1 MWEKILLIF
10 LKEEL
15 FHIKLMYLKQ
25 KKKNQKKKE
34 SKKFIK
40 YIENDWKSINYDLF
54 KKHFNS
60 NVPTALIKQLYETKN
75 RKKNK
80 TIVDLIKSGLKDL
93 KEEIKEMSEEREIE
107 KSHKIVEI
115 IEEYLNFNN
124 KQNQINRKSLKNFSA
139 KQNGK

>member
-15 FHIKLMYLKQ
+15 FHIKVMYLKQ

-115 IEEYLNFNN
+115 IEEYLNFSN

>member
-1 MWEKILLIF
+1 M
-10 LKEEL
+10 
-15 FHIKLMYLKQ
+15 
-25 KKKNQKKKE
+25 
-34 SKKFIK
+34 
-40 YIENDWKSINYDLF
+40 F

-115 IEEYLNFNN
+115 IEEYLNFSN